1 MSKKCEAYY
10 RGCRDTR
17 TPIGVPEFVAAALP
31 GTEKRPCLA
40 MTASQKPGNTVD
52 VSQPATKLATKQD
65 ASTAPTV
72 QIRGEMLSQSA
83 SHRSL
88 ADKHPT
94 TSVRFCFL
102 SNGKGRQQNRHTAHQ
117 LSPRSANDISS
128 NQFSLTNTTTRPSE
142 LSERG
147 AGQRLKLSDDYF

>member
-1 MSKKCEAYY
+1 
-10 RGCRDTR
+10 
-17 TPIGVPEFVAAALP
+17 
-31 GTEKRPCLA
+31 
-40 MTASQKPGNTVD
+40 
-52 VSQPATKLATKQD
+52 
-65 ASTAPTV
+65 
-72 QIRGEMLSQSA
+72 MLSQSA

-88 ADKHPT
+88 ADKHLT
-94 TSVRFCFL
+94 TSVRFYFL

-147 AGQRLKLSDDYF
+147 AGQRLKLSDEHLQVQRRRLNSDKKSVHLRTTLLAFLIHLAINPSREDINTNKHWRIDNPHIL